1 MDVFEVFPQ
10 LLHKDAA
17 ALKGRSLRLIALSAM
32 VSDESAFYFEVSDA
46 RMWGRTPQGRASVGV
61 SAAKVRPDGQRG
73 APDRALA
80 HHLRTTWLCEV
91 APFSAGHAYILDET
105 RQVVLLEEADA
116 ALPYLFILTPP
127 QLGGGDEIPDALVQA
142 VYLMPLRRW
151 RNGRRATG
159 LLKVQREALG
169 EFLEPSDW
177 DLSALQTKSWAEF
190 QLPKALPKD
199 AQIRPVLA
207 LRGLQHLMQTDALRL
222 YLTSFSAAKKE
233 CA

>member
-1 MDVFEVFPQ
+1 MNVFEVFPQ
-10 LLHKDAA
+10 LLREDIA

-32 VSDESAFYFEVSDA
+32 VCDETSFYFEVSDA
-46 RMWGRTPQGRASVGV
+46 RMWARTPQGQVSVGV
-61 SAAKVRPDGQRG
+61 SAAKVRPEGHN
-73 APDRALA
+73 APAQALA

-105 RQVVLLEEADA
+105 RQVALLEETDA

-127 QLGGGDEIPDALVQA
+127 QLGGGDDIPDALVQA

-151 RNGRRATG
+151 RNGQRATG
-159 LLKVQREALG
+159 LLKIQREALSD
-169 EFLEPSDW
+169 FLAPPNWE
-177 DLSALQTKSWAEF
+177 LSTLQAKSWAEF

-207 LRGLQHLMQTDALRL
+207 LRGLQSMMQMDDLRL
-222 YLTSFSAAKKE
+222 YLASFSALKKE
-233 CA
+233 YA